1 MRDKIK
7 YILITLI
14 RMLLLLFGVTV
25 LGFILVVSSPFDPLD
40 AFGGG
45 EVGMSPERR
54 AFISAHWGLD
64 KTKTERYFIWLG
76 NILKGDMGDSITFR
90 RPVSEVIAN
99 GIAASLALMFSAWVL
114 SGILGFALGVA
125 AGSLEYSLFDKCVR
139 GFCFVLAST
148 PVFWLG
154 LLLLMFF
161 SVYLGWFPLGFGT
174 PIGMAAADVKFGD
187 RIYHLIL
194 PALTLSI
201 TSVANITLHTRQKLI
216 DILKTEYML
225 FAQARGETKRQAVIR
240 HGLRNIA
247 PPALTLQFAS
257 FSELFGGSVLA
268 ESVFSYPGL
277 GNAAVKAGLAGDA
290 PTLLGV
296 ALFAAIFVFAGN
308 LCANI
313 LYGVLNPQIR
323 NV

>member
-1 MRDKIK
+1 MTTLSGCFLTQ
-7 YILITLI
+7 ILEGLPLPNNTLA
-14 RMLLLLFGVTV
+14 L
-25 LGFILVVSSPFDPLD
+25 SSPVDPVD

-45 EVGMSPERR
+45 EAGMSVERR
-54 AFISAHWGLD
+54 AQIAAHWGLD
-64 KTKTERYFIWLG
+64 KPPAERFFFWLG
-76 NILKGDMGDSITFR
+76 NILHGDMGDSITFR
-90 RPVSEVIAN
+90 RPVAQVIA
-99 GIAASLALMFSAWVL
+99 GGLKASLALMLTAWVL
-114 SGILGFALGVA
+114 SGVFGFALGVA
-125 AGSLEYSLFDKCVR
+125 AGSREHSFFDKCVR

-154 LLLLMFF
+154 LLLMMLF
-161 SVYLGWFPLGFGT
+161 SVYLGWFPLGFSA
-174 PIGMAAADVKFGD
+174 PIGMIAADVTLGD
-187 RIYHLIL
+187 RITHLVL

-216 DILKTEYML
+216 DVLKQEYML
-225 FAQARGETKRQAVIR
+225 FARARGETPRQAVMR

-247 PPALTLQFAS
+247 LPALTLQFAG

-296 ALFAAIFVFAGN
+296 TLFAAIFVFAGN
-308 LCANI
+308 LCANL
-313 LYGVLNPQIR
+313 LYGVLNPQIGGE
-323 NV
+323 